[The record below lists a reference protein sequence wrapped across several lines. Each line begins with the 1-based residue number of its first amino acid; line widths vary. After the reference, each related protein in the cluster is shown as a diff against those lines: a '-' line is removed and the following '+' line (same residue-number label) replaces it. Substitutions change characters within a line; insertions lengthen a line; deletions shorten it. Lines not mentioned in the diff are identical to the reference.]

1 MVKLSI
7 LPREEKFFELL
18 EQGTANMVKAAY
30 KLQELLDKWENA
42 EALVAEINEIEHQS
56 DSITHEII
64 DQLRRTFITPFD
76 REDISLMASS
86 IDDVTDLIQAAADAM
101 LIYKIGKPKE
111 KAKDLTSV
119 IVKSTEEVQQ
129 ATLLLRHRREFKQ
142 MLARCVEINRL
153 ENVSDRIYRSA
164 LGELFDGNTDIADII
179 KWREI
184 YGHIEGA
191 ADRCEDLANVMEGIA
206 TKHG

>member
-30 KLQELLDKWENA
+30 KLQELLDNLESSD
-42 EALVAEINEIEHQS
+42 ALVAEISEIEHQS

-101 LIYKIGKPKE
+101 LIYKIGKTRE
-111 KAKDLTSV
+111 KAKDLTNV
-119 IVKSTEEVQQ
+119 IVKSTEEVQK
-129 ATLLLRHRREFKQ
+129 ATLLLRNSRQFKQ
-142 MLARCVEINRL
+142 MLVGCVEINRL
-153 ENVSDRIYRSA
+153 ENLADRIYRSA
-164 LGELFDGNTDIADII
+164 LGELFDGNTDIADVI

-184 YGHIEGA
+184 YGHIEA
-191 ADRCEDLANVMEGIA
+191 ATDRCEDLANVMEGIA

>member
-7 LPREEKFFELL
+7 FPREEKFFELL

-30 KLQELLDKWENA
+30 KLQELLDNLESSD
-42 EALVAEINEIEHQS
+42 ALVAEISEIEHQS

-101 LIYKIGKPKE
+101 LIYKIGKTRE
-111 KAKDLTSV
+111 KAKDLTNV
-119 IVKSTEEVQQ
+119 IVKSTEEVQK
-129 ATLLLRHRREFKQ
+129 ATLLLRNSRQFKQ
-142 MLARCVEINRL
+142 MLVGCVEINRL
-153 ENVSDRIYRSA
+153 ENLADRIYRSA
-164 LGELFDGNTDIADII
+164 LGELFDGNTDIADVI

-184 YGHIEGA
+184 YGHIEA
-191 ADRCEDLANVMEGIA
+191 ATDRCEDLANVMEGIA

>member
-1 MVKLSI
+1 MVRLSI
-7 LPREEKFFELL
+7 FPHEEKFFKLL
-18 EQGTANMVKAAY
+18 EQGAANMVKAAY
-30 KLQELLDKWENA
+30 KLQELLANWENSDN
-42 EALVAEINEIEHQS
+42 LVAEINEIEHQS
-56 DSITHEII
+56 DSVTHEIF

-101 LIYKIGKPKE
+101 LIYKVREPRE
-111 KAKDLTSV
+111 KAKELTNV
-119 IVKSTEEVQQ
+119 IVKSTEEVQKAILQ
-129 ATLLLRHRREFKQ
+129 LRNRREFKQ
-142 MLARCVEINRL
+142 MLVRCVEINRL
-153 ENVSDRIYRSA
+153 ENVADRIYRSA
-164 LGELFDGNTDIADII
+164 LGELFEGNIDITDII

-191 ADRCEDLANVMEGIA
+191 TDRCEDVANVMEGIA